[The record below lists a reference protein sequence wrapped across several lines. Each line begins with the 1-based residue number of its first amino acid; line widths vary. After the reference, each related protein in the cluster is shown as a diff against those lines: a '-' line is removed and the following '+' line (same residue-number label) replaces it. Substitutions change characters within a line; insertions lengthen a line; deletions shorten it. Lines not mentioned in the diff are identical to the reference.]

1 MDIDARMRC
10 STPVEINGA
19 LPLSPPV
26 SPIPHISE
34 FYTSSP
40 ESSADNALI
49 SSPIPSNRIRVV
61 SLNRLLPSVTSLQDH
76 QVSVSS
82 DNSSHPNHIELV
94 PSTPLPHAPR
104 PRRGGKAICNTCYGA
119 YANEAINGHL
129 PGAVM
134 RVCGVCAAVYREE
147 NPGEQAA
154 AAAPQNVSREDESP
168 RNQSL
173 SVHSEHNPDMRYF
186 QFIPRTHYDIQAPIH
201 ETIEHLQCVAIS
213 DMQAAR
219 ELVRLTFDHS
229 AESAARFAIGE
240 LDRIVL
246 VENPHSTD
254 AERGVVH
261 ADFGIM
267 LESRITRARNEIM
280 SLRSINIMAYACKQ
294 HVMEMCSY
302 FNDQVDNFARAFS
315 LRQARDAAE
324 IIGNVVAGN
333 REVFDELEIFAEEIL
348 NLSDNTGLSAGG
360 HDVSVGDSLIISQG
374 EGDDEILHPPPPA
387 LAAAPPA
394 PRNDIV
400 RAVFPRDNI
409 VNELLAAAGI
419 TVPDAPAREVVDIAP
434 AGAAALDLLP
444 GVINLEIEEAAV
456 IPQEDGEPAPLSPA
470 AVHRDRP
477 LVHRRQ
483 RRLRRSFPYMMDVSI
498 TIKQKIDKK

>member
-154 AAAPQNVSREDESP
+154 AAAPQNVSREDEFLAINP
-168 RNQSL
+168 CLCIL
-173 SVHSEHNPDMRYF
+173 S
-186 QFIPRTHYDIQAPIH
+186 ITLI
-201 ETIEHLQCVAIS
+201 CAIS
-213 DMQAAR
+213 
-219 ELVRLTFDHS
+219 
-229 AESAARFAIGE
+229 
-240 LDRIVL
+240 
-246 VENPHSTD
+246 N
-254 AERGVVH
+254 
-261 ADFGIM
+261 
-267 LESRITRARNEIM
+267 
-280 SLRSINIMAYACKQ
+280 
-294 HVMEMCSY
+294 
-302 FNDQVDNFARAFS
+302 
-315 LRQARDAAE
+315 
-324 IIGNVVAGN
+324 
-333 REVFDELEIFAEEIL
+333 
-348 NLSDNTGLSAGG
+348 
-360 HDVSVGDSLIISQG
+360 
-374 EGDDEILHPPPPA
+374 
-387 LAAAPPA
+387 
-394 PRNDIV
+394 
-400 RAVFPRDNI
+400 
-409 VNELLAAAGI
+409 
-419 TVPDAPAREVVDIAP
+419 
-434 AGAAALDLLP
+434 
-444 GVINLEIEEAAV
+444 
-456 IPQEDGEPAPLSPA
+456 LSPA
-470 AVHRDRP
+470 LIMISKLPFMRQLSTYNVLRYLTCKQ
-477 LVHRRQ
+477 LV
-483 RRLRRSFPYMMDVSI
+483 SWCA
-498 TIKQKIDKK
+498 